1 MNFGNRYIKLLL
13 YVLLFVA
20 NVVLIFNMFPQR
32 SHFNKKYEVGKPWK
46 YELLTA
52 PFDFPIYKTEDELRR
67 EQDSVKRYFTPYYKL
82 SHTQASDAIESLKRD
97 TLVGGNAKYYLQRAL
112 RSLYDRGV
120 IADEDFNEFSRLG
133 VAYVNISDS
142 SNIWQRRKLADMLTP
157 NLAKDYISKNYPL
170 TKAMLD
176 TIEIERFLCEN
187 LSLDK
192 NKSDLALADILKNI
206 PMSDGVVQAGEK
218 IIDRGEIVK
227 SEQMKILNSL
237 KREYDQH
244 SPDTNNT
251 LVDIATLLTVAGLL
265 SLFFIYIILFRQKF
279 IRLKNALF
287 VVLMNLL
294 IAGAASLII
303 HFDPNFINIVPFT
316 LLAVI
321 IRIFFDSRTALFI
334 HNILVLV
341 IAIFV
346 PYPFIFVLLHITAG
360 MMAVSTLKQL
370 THRGQLVQSA
380 VLVFFTYSV
389 VYTLYTIIETGAFDL
404 SWQPYLNFAINAL
417 LMLFAYVLIYIFE
430 KLFGYLSDVTL
441 VELSN
446 INNKLLMEFASKAPG
461 SFQHVI
467 QVSTLSAAIAQK
479 INANTL
485 LTRTGA
491 LYHDIGKMKN
501 PMCFTENQ
509 VNGINPLNNMS
520 YEEAA
525 RVIISHVSDGVKI
538 AEQNGLPRQ
547 IIRFI
552 TSHHGNRTQMYF
564 YTMAKNAAPDQEIS
578 KEAFSYHGS
587 LPATKEEAIVMMA
600 DSVEAASRSLKEY
613 NEDTIGDLV
622 ERIVGGQ
629 IADQAFKNSPMT
641 FRQVEVAK
649 QVMKENLLNIYHS
662 RVEYPKSHTDKK

>member
-389 VYTLYTIIETGAFDL
+389 VYTLYTIIETGAFDI